1 MSMFQS
7 GITLPLPSLIPI
19 VSFGLYNRALRLRT
33 KGLIMAEQN
42 FANHTRFV
50 PPFHF
55 FVIPITVINLIWT
68 IVHVIRAG
76 FSAYGV
82 FSILFA
88 TAIVL
93 LALFA
98 RLFANA
104 VQDRVIRLE
113 EQLRLERLLPADLKP
128 RIPEFTINQLVSLRF
143 ASDNELPELARKV
156 LNEKMNQRK
165 AIKQLIKTWRPD
177 YCRA

>member
-1 MSMFQS
+1 
-7 GITLPLPSLIPI
+7 
-19 VSFGLYNRALRLRT
+19 
-33 KGLIMAEQN
+33 MAEQN

-55 FVIPITVINLIWT
+55 FVIPMTVINLGWT
-68 IVHVIRAG
+68 IYRVIKTG
-76 FSAYGV
+76 FSADGV
-82 FSILFA
+82 ISILFA

-113 EQLRLERLLPADLKP
+113 ERLRFERLLPADLKP
-128 RIPEFTINQLVSLRF
+128 RIPEFTVNQLVSLRF
-143 ASDNELPELARKV
+143 ASDAELPGLARKV
-156 LNEKMNQRK
+156 LDEKLNQRK
-165 AIKQLIKTWRPD
+165 AIKQLIKTWRSD

>member
-1 MSMFQS
+1 
-7 GITLPLPSLIPI
+7 
-19 VSFGLYNRALRLRT
+19 
-33 KGLIMAEQN
+33 MAEQN

-55 FVIPITVINLIWT
+55 FVIPMLAINFGWT
-68 IVHVIRAG
+68 IYRVIKEG
-76 FSAYGV
+76 FSADGV
-82 FSILFA
+82 IRILSA
-88 TAIVL
+88 AAIVL

-113 EQLRLERLLPADLKP
+113 ERLRFERLLPADLKP
-128 RIPEFTINQLVSLRF
+128 RIPEFTINQFVSLRF
-143 ASDNELPELARKV
+143 AGDAELPELARKV
-156 LNEKMNQRK
+156 FEEKLNQRK

>member
-1 MSMFQS
+1 
-7 GITLPLPSLIPI
+7 
-19 VSFGLYNRALRLRT
+19 
-33 KGLIMAEQN
+33 MAEQN

-50 PPFHF
+50 PPYHF
-55 FVIPITVINLIWT
+55 FVIPMTVINLGWI
-68 IVHVIRAG
+68 IYRVIKTG
-76 FSAYGV
+76 FSGDGV
-82 FSILFA
+82 ISILFA

-113 EQLRLERLLPADLKP
+113 ERLRFERLLPADLKP
-128 RIPEFTINQLVSLRF
+128 RIPEFTVNQVVSLRF
-143 ASDNELPELARKV
+143 ASDAELPELARKV
-156 LNEKMNQRK
+156 LAEKLDQRK